1 MPAQPKENKLF
12 YIDNIRVLLTILV
25 ILHHTVITYGGAGG
39 WYYIE
44 PSARKEALL
53 PMLLFVCVNQS
64 FFMGFFFL
72 LSAYFTVSSLDR
84 KGPKRFIA
92 DRLLRLGLPL
102 AFYSIILSPLYSYL
116 VYYFA
121 KGHHITI
128 LQYLS
133 GYHHWI
139 SFGVMWFVAALLDF
153 TLLYVAG
160 RSLFK
165 TPVIPVPGTRTI
177 LVFAFA
183 LGIFS
188 FFTRIIFPV
197 GWELEPL
204 GFQLGHFP
212 QYIALFI
219 VGVLAFRNNWFE
231 QLSERT
237 GKQLTLSAFLC
248 LLCFPLFVIIR
259 SKLQVPNHWF
269 SGGFHWESLLYA
281 VWEQWIGISIL
292 TALLIKGKRSWN
304 GASPLQRKLSR
315 SAFAVY
321 IIHPLVVISLSMMV
335 RNLFIDPAY
344 KFLLVAPFA
353 VAGSFLLGS
362 LVVRIP
368 FVNRVI

>member
-1 MPAQPKENKLF
+1 MPAQSKESKLF

-44 PSARKEALL
+44 QTSRKAALI

-84 KGPKRFIA
+84 KGPKRFIV
-92 DRLLRLGLPL
+92 DRLIRLGLPL
-102 AFYSIILSPLYSYL
+102 AFYSIVLSPLYSYL
-116 VYYFA
+116 VYYFSQ
-121 KGHHITI
+121 GHHITI

-165 TPVIPVPGTRTI
+165 IPAIPVPGTRAI
-177 LVFAFA
+177 LIFA
-183 LGIFS
+183 LALGVFS

-237 GKQLTLSAFLC
+237 GKQLTWSACLC
-248 LLCFPLFVIIR
+248 LLFFPAFVIIR
-259 SKLQVPNHWF
+259 AKLQVPNDWF
-269 SGGFHWESLLYA
+269 SGGFHWQSLLYA

-292 TALLIKGKRSWN
+292 TALLIWGRRSWN
-304 GASPLQRKLSR
+304 IGSPLLRRLSR

-321 IIHPLVVISLSMMV
+321 IIHPLVVISLSMMA
-335 RNLFIDPAY
+335 RNLSIDPAY
-344 KFLLVAPFA
+344 KFLLIAPFV

-362 LVVRIP
+362 LIVMIP
-368 FVNRVI
+368 FVKRVI